1 MKPNQSAPR
10 REQDRGSADMNNY
23 DSDVEGGQRNGVG
36 SRRRSVKRG
45 FWIACMLS
53 EMEVINT
60 ISSYHFVITV
70 CKVLF

>member
-1 MKPNQSAPR
+1 
-10 REQDRGSADMNNY
+10 MNNY

-36 SRRRSVKRG
+36 SRRRSVKRV
-45 FWIACMLS
+45 FWIACMLF